1 MKRYIRSSTSYGSIE
16 VEYADLPE
24 YTGGNIWNFTGKL
37 KNGNYFVA
45 SDADGAFVELNEDPN
60 IFINSDELDSYN
72 IWVSDWMDGHMV
84 KDYHSEEELRE
95 FWSSLIS
102 WLIDNDGWDEYTV
115 DDILKYL
122 GL

>member
-1 MKRYIRSSTSYGSIE
+1 MKRYIRSSTSYSSIG
-16 VEYADLPE
+16 VEYADSPE
-24 YTGGNIWNFTGKL
+24 YTGGNICNFTGKL
-37 KNGNYFVA
+37 TNGNYFVA
-45 SDADGAFVELNEDPN
+45 SDADGVFVELNEDPN
-60 IFINSDELDSYN
+60 SFIDSDGLYSSN
-72 IWVSDWMDGHMV
+72 IWESDWFNEHMV
-84 KDYHSEEELRE
+84 RDYHSEEEIRE